1 MVSAL
6 FDFKHVRADSF
17 SQGELKSRLLTMPRC
32 VSLAGNGAGRLVANN
47 SNLLIH
53 FHSFRPAS
61 TFLWPCCL
69 FISSVFEAVVLDT
82 ENTDTDK
89 LQFTP

>member
-1 MVSAL
+1 ML
-6 FDFKHVRADSF
+6 GLIPF
-17 SQGELKSRLLTMPRC
+17 LKSHLLTMPQC

-61 TFLWPCCL
+61 AFWWPCCL
-69 FISSVFEAVVLDT
+69 FISTVFEAVVLDT